1 MSQELT
7 ELYGIAAHFLPLIS
21 NLLSARLGL
30 DSVSYL
36 AGSGSFKMCKI
47 YVVDNLKWALPLPVA
62 RYQAVAEWCE
72 KC

>member
-1 MSQELT
+1 M
-7 ELYGIAAHFLPLIS
+7 FLRLIS
-21 NLLSARLGL
+21 NLLSPSLGL

-47 YVVDNLKWALPLPVA
+47 YVAGNLKWALLLPVA
-62 RYQAVAEWCE
+62 RYVAVAEWCE